1 MREEY
6 FWKKIMS
13 WYSKNKRNFS
23 WRETQNPYY
32 VFIAEVL
39 LQQTNAEKVEPAYIK
54 IVKKYPSIKG
64 LAGAELKELKDIIRP
79 LGLIYRAKNMIRC
92 AQIIEEDYDG
102 EVPENKEQLKGLPG
116 IGDYITDAILCYS
129 FDQDTI
135 PIDTNFLRLF
145 SRFDNL
151 KSQYSNKKDDKDL
164 ISEIKKYYKTVRNYR
179 EHNFAVLDFSSK
191 VCKSRNPNCR
201 ECCLKN
207 KCLYFKP

>member
-13 WYSKNKRNFS
+13 WYRKNKRNFS

-54 IVKKYPSIKG
+54 IVKKYPTIKG

-79 LGLIYRAKNMIRC
+79 LGLIYRAKNMIKC
-92 AQIIEEDYDG
+92 TQIIEEDYDG
-102 EVPENKEQLKGLPG
+102 EVPENKEQLKSLPG
-116 IGDYITDAILCYS
+116 VGDYITDAILCYS

-151 KSQYSNKKDDKDL
+151 KSSYSNKKDEKNL

-179 EHNFAVLDFSSK
+179 DHNFAVLDFSSQ
-191 VCKSRNPNCR
+191 VCKSRNPNCPK
-201 ECCLKN
+201 CCLKN
-207 KCLYFKP
+207 KCFYFKS